1 MLRSGSFR
9 FACRSPGRL
18 QQSEFHFFLIA
29 LPSRNDG
36 LRLAPKCPSVPVTTF
51 PFPVFTSSPP
61 ATRHP
66 RGLLVTVNAFRLER
80 DEGLS
85 SLLNSVAM
93 TLG

>member
-1 MLRSGSFR
+1 MVLGWPLNVLLSRHHLSF
-9 FACRSPGRL
+9 PGL
-18 QQSEFHFFLIA
+18 HL
-29 LPSRNDG
+29 LP
-36 LRLAPKCPSVPVTTF
+36 
-51 PFPVFTSSPP
+51 
-61 ATRHP
+61 TRHP